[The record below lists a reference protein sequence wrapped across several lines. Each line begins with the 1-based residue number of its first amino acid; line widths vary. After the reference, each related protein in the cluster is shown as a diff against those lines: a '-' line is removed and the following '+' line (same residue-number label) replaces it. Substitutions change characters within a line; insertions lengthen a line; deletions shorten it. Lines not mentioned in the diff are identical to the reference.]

1 MLKIVNRILRNE
13 TYTGTL
19 IQNIKTKPNYRTD
32 KLIDV
37 NKDEWIITK
46 NHHEPIISKDKFAE
60 VQNILDKKKGS
71 RNSEDILLSYLK
83 CADCG
88 SLLYL
93 KNGKNKKY
101 YYCKN
106 YIKHSKCTS
115 HSVEREKL
123 YNEVLQIINENK
135 GLNITDKELNDSLL
149 YRLIDVIYINEDKSV
164 KIIFK

>member
-1 MLKIVNRILRNE
+1 MKKVMYLYHAIQILLLTIFRVL
-13 TYTGTL
+13 L
-19 IQNIKTKPNYRTD
+19 IIRTAS

-37 NKDEWIITK
+37 NKDEWIITE
-46 NHHEPIISKDKFAE
+46 NHHEPIISKDKFEE
-60 VQNILDKKKGS
+60 VQNILDKQKCS

-123 YNEVLQIINENK
+123 YDEVLQIINENK

-149 YRLIDVIYINEDKSV
+149 YRRR
-164 KIIFK
+164 

>member
-1 MLKIVNRILRNE
+1 M
-13 TYTGTL
+13 
-19 IQNIKTKPNYRTD
+19 D
-32 KLIDV
+32 K
-37 NKDEWIITK
+37 
-46 NHHEPIISKDKFAE
+46 
-60 VQNILDKKKGS
+60 QKGY

-123 YNEVLQIINENK
+123 YDEVLQIINENK
-135 GLNITDKELNDSLL
+135 DLNKNDKELNDSLL